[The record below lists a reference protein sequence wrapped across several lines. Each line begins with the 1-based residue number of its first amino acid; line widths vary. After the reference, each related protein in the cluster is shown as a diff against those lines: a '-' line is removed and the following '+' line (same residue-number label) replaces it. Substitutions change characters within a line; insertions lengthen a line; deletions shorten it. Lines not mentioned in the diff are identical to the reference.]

1 MKASRS
7 ARSCS
12 TTDPVPHAAP
22 KPACVQPEELPAMS
36 EAETMWS
43 ETRDLDSI
51 GGRIRRAREAANLSG
66 AQLAR
71 RLGIKTATVN
81 AWESGRSEPRANR
94 LTMLAGFLAVS
105 PTWLLYGVGEAPT
118 DERMT
123 TELSMISASL
133 KNLRDTHERTG
144 EALDRL
150 EEQIERLARAARS
163 QAEEAAG
170 SS

>member
-1 MKASRS
+1 MMG
-7 ARSCS
+7 
-12 TTDPVPHAAP
+12 
-22 KPACVQPEELPAMS
+22 LNF
-36 EAETMWS
+36 
-43 ETRDLDSI
+43 
-51 GGRIRRAREAANLSG
+51 GGYPMMFR
-66 AQLAR
+66 
-71 RLGIKTATVN
+71 
-81 AWESGRSEPRANR
+81 
-94 LTMLAGFLAVS
+94 MAV
-105 PTWLLYGVGEAPT
+105 VGEAPT

>member
-1 MKASRS
+1 
-7 ARSCS
+7 
-12 TTDPVPHAAP
+12 
-22 KPACVQPEELPAMS
+22 MS

-105 PTWLLYGVGEAPT
+105 PTWLLHGVGEAPT